1 MPSDA
6 GEATLPVVLGA
17 LRETLIQKRALQ
29 GFLVNTFAENGP
41 EGFQATEQLVRLAWR
56 VRLLT
61 TAAEWFDALLPQEAN
76 FHALRR
82 HQPLVGL
89 PAFRAVRSIDI
100 LDNKWL
106 LVRAQGMLDMGD
118 TINVDF
124 QGKGYTRFA
133 QVARPEVIGIEV

>member
-1 MPSDA
+1 
-6 GEATLPVVLGA
+6 LGA

-61 TAAEWFDALLPQEAN
+61 TAAEWFDWLLSQEAN

-82 HQPLVGL
+82 HQPLAGL
-89 PAFRAVRSIDI
+89 PAYRAVRSNDI
-100 LDNKWL
+100 LDNKL
-106 LVRAQGMLDMGD
+106 ALGPGAIGALDMGEL
-118 TINVDF
+118 TNVDF
-124 QGKGYTRFA
+124 P
-133 QVARPEVIGIEV
+133 ARAGRGLPRWHGRK